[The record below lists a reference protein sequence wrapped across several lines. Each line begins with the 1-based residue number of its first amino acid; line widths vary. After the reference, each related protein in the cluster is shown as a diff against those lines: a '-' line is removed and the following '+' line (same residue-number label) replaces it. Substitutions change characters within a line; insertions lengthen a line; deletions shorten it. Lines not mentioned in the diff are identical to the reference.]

1 MIERRSQLVRFIVNG
16 IVATAAHYLVLKT
29 NIDYFG
35 ISSKGVANALASVV
49 GISVSFLGN
58 KYFVF
63 LSNDKRFLGEAL
75 RFLGVYIV
83 TAFIHGIGMW
93 LWADRFM
100 LDYSVG
106 FFLLTGVQVAVSY
119 VGNKYIVFRDSA

>member
-1 MIERRSQLVRFIVNG
+1 MERHSQLVRFIVNG

-35 ISSKGVANALASVV
+35 ISSKGMANALASVV

-63 LSNDKRFLGEAL
+63 RSDEKRLLSEAL
-75 RFLGVYIV
+75 RFVGVYIV
-83 TAFIHGIGMW
+83 TALIHGFGMW
-93 LWADRFM
+93 LWADRLM

-106 FFLLTGVQVAVSY
+106 FLLLTGAQVAVSY
-119 VGNKYIVFRDSA
+119 VGNKYIVFRESA